1 METKPL
7 ISVLL
12 PCYKHEAY
20 LMNAVQSII
29 NQTYENW
36 ELLIL
41 SDDPEYILRDYNDL
55 DKRIDVYDRIN
66 TLNCDERKGKW
77 YRINEGFEIAN
88 GQYIAFQDADDI
100 SIPQRFELSLKHIG
114 DKDFLYGDSIYFLS
128 NGTQKYV
135 KAPAKFDLDYLKT
148 KSLGNQG
155 SYFFK
160 KGLPKYPEVGYGD
173 DRCWLIRCL
182 QNGMTTKYLPLPFYY
197 YRNYTSNFRI
207 NSFNKFQTVFAR
219 IHRRYLNYKLQKYVD
234 QQQIT

>member
-1 METKPL
+1 FEMETKPL

-12 PCYKHEAY
+12 PVYRHEAY
-20 LMNAVQSII
+20 LMDAVQSII
-29 NQTYENW
+29 RQTYENW
-36 ELLIL
+36 ELIIL
-41 SDDPEYILRDYNDL
+41 EDDSDIHLLDYENL
-55 DKRIDVYDRIN
+55 DSRIN
-66 TLNCDERKGKW
+66 VIPTIEHYGKW
-77 YRINEGFEIAN
+77 YRINNGLYRSS

-114 DKDFLYGDSIYFLS
+114 DADFLYGDSIYLLS

-135 KAPAKFDLDYLKT
+135 RAPEQFDLDYLKQ

-160 KGLPKYPEVGYGD
+160 KGLPNYPEVGYGD
-173 DRCWLIRCL
+173 DRCWLIECL
-182 QNGMTTKYLPLPFYY
+182 KTGIKTQYLPLPLYY

-207 NSFNKFQTVFAR
+207 NSFNKIQTIFAR
-219 IHRRYLNYKLQKYVD
+219 IHRTYLNYKLQKYVN